1 MIPNERKVRVAELI
15 DLAFLSEQE
24 QARVRDAVRRAE
36 TATSGQFV
44 TVIASAADGYR
55 FIPTLW
61 AALIALAIPGIG
73 LSAGLSYNLLYA
85 LQVVIFFALALSF
98 RWMPLRVLL
107 IPESVKQ
114 RRASR
119 LAREQFM
126 TLGLHRTPNRSGVL
140 FFVSVAER
148 YVEIVADDGVTQV
161 VNEDLWAQIVDKYVL
176 AVREGR
182 VGEGMI
188 EAIDQCTELMAQH
201 FPPGNNEQNLL
212 PDHLIQIA
220 PG

>member
-1 MIPNERKVRVAELI
+1 M
-15 DLAFLSEQE
+15 AFLSEQE

-73 LSAGLSYNLLYA
+73 LAAGFSYKALYT
-85 LQVVIFFALALSF
+85 LQVFSFFTLALGF

-107 IPESVKQ
+107 IPESVKM

-140 FFVSVAER
+140 FFVSVAED

-161 VNEDLWAQIVDKYVL
+161 VDEALWQQIVDKYVS
-176 AVREGR
+176 AVRDGR
-182 VGEGMI
+182 VGEGMVG
-188 EAIDQCTELMAQH
+188 AIDQCTELMAKH
-201 FPPGNNEQNLL
+201 FPPGEDEHKLL